1 VVTPA
6 PAVVEPSANE
16 EQLRQAVRQKI
27 QDLNQPVAGTTA
39 QAPVAAAPQTPTVSE
54 AQLEQMREQLR
65 AKIAEERAQETA
77 ATLAAPVQPITTITT
92 DPAEQTGLT
101 AEAQARRE
109 AELNATRAAVEE
121 QRRAEAAAEAEAARL
136 NPTLQRSTTAA
147 GTRFGASSFAPM
159 VAPPTSLFSS
169 KEAQLADLTRRYKAD
184 QVTPEEYHKER
195 AKLIA
200 EP

>member
-1 VVTPA
+1 
-6 PAVVEPSANE
+6 
-16 EQLRQAVRQKI
+16 
-27 QDLNQPVAGTTA
+27 
-39 QAPVAAAPQTPTVSE
+39 
-54 AQLEQMREQLR
+54 MREQLR
-65 AKIAEERAQETA
+65 AKIAEERAQEPA
-77 ATLAAPVQPITTITT
+77 AALAAPVQPITT

-136 NPTLQRSTTAA
+136 NPTLRRSTTAA
-147 GTRFGASSFAPM
+147 GPRFGASSFAPM
-159 VAPPTSLFSS
+159 VAPPTSLSSS

>member
-1 VVTPA
+1 LTPA
-6 PAVVEPSANE
+6 PAAVEPSANE

-121 QRRAEAAAEAEAARL
+121 QRRAEAAAQAAAAL
-136 NPTLQRSTTAA
+136 QNPTLRTPTT
-147 GTRFGASSFAPM
+147 GGPRFGASSFAPM
-159 VAPPTSLFSS
+159 VAPPTSLSSS